1 MNPLAEKA
9 ASMLRNPDGSVNWKL
24 IGMIG
29 FGVAALA
36 ALMGYL
42 KERKSEQKKAEG

>member
-1 MNPLAEKA
+1 MNPITAKA
-9 ASMLRNPDGSVNWKL
+9 AAMLRNGDGTINWKL
-24 IGMIG
+24 IGMLG